1 MQSMIWENE
10 DITEEEAEALERQS
24 TLLKIKLVEATTR
37 IKEWGMQ
44 TGMERCIHMLSL
56 SLRPSVPP
64 SFSLFSPSR
73 VPLPPLPLSHK
84 DRIQLCASDPAFN
97 SANSHSNSHNLVCD
111 ATDARRHLSLSFA
124 LSLSFSLSLSL

>member
-44 TGMERCIHMLSL
+44 TGMERCTHT
-56 SLRPSVPP
+56 
-64 SFSLFSPSR
+64 
-73 VPLPPLPLSHK
+73 
-84 DRIQLCASDPAFN
+84 LC
-97 SANSHSNSHNLVCD
+97 L
-111 ATDARRHLSLSFA
+111 
-124 LSLSFSLSLSL
+124 SLSLSLPPLSLSLPPSPSSLHPAPPTPSSSPLSQRQDTLMCQRSCFQFSRLAFQFA

>member
-44 TGMERCIHMLSL
+44 TGMERCIHTLSLPLSL
-56 SLRPSVPP
+56 SLPP
-64 SFSLFSPSR
+64 SLPLFSSSR
-73 VPLPPLPLSHK
+73 APLHPLPLSHK
-84 DRIQLCASDPAFN
+84 DRI
-97 SANSHSNSHNLVCD
+97 H
-111 ATDARRHLSLSFA
+111 
-124 LSLSFSLSLSL
+124 